1 MTYSTKSCKLSEIK
15 KWSSLRCLNGFF
27 CLHVNRFSLGCLT
40 LNMSQRSNCD
50 IIVINLQI
58 DFSFN
63 WGEPPSA
70 SNLTSK
76 KELKSPPHRMV
87 VSSSKTKLLITSLI
101 SDKTVI

>member
-1 MTYSTKSCKLSEIK
+1 MVK
-15 KWSSLRCLNGFF
+15 SSLFKWILLSPCKPLFIRM
-27 CLHVNRFSLGCLT
+27 ST

-63 WGEPPSA
+63 WGDQPSA

-87 VSSSKTKLLITSLI
+87 VSSSKTKLLIISLI